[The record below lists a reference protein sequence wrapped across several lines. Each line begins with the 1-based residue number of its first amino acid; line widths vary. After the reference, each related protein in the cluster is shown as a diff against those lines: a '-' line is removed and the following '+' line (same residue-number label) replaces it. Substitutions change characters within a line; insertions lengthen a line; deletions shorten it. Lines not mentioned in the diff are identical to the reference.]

1 LPVALIAL
9 ALAVFSVGTAELII
23 AGILPDLAA
32 DFGVDIPTAGLLVT
46 GYAVAVA
53 IGGPIFALL
62 TAHLPRRKLILG
74 VMSLFVLGQALCA
87 LAPSYGWLMAARIL
101 VACGHG
107 LFFGAGTVAAADLVP
122 PNKRGMALSVF
133 LGGFAVATIF
143 GVPLGTA
150 VGNALGWRWSFWALG
165 AIALAATIFVGLVLP
180 PAPAKQEEEEA
191 GRGAQIRALGR
202 QKVYLSYLVIGFVMA
217 GTLAFT
223 TYLVPLL
230 IEVTGIPQDWTPAY
244 LVLAGVGTAVGI
256 YAGGRAADWR
266 LMPTLIAV
274 LIGQVVASAIL
285 LPTVSSPIAMAI
297 TLFLWSGMG
306 AAFDAPVNAR
316 ILEAARDAPHLAAT
330 LVSTAF
336 NVGIAV
342 GAWMGGLWIGANL
355 GYQGLPLLGIIGSL
369 IATGLATLS
378 WTLDRRHRRLALA

>member
-1 LPVALIAL
+1 
-9 ALAVFSVGTAELII
+9 
-23 AGILPDLAA
+23 
-32 DFGVDIPTAGLLVT
+32 
-46 GYAVAVA
+46 
-53 IGGPIFALL
+53 
-62 TAHLPRRKLILG
+62 
-74 VMSLFVLGQALCA
+74 
-87 LAPSYGWLMAARIL
+87 
-101 VACGHG
+101 
-107 LFFGAGTVAAADLVP
+107 
-122 PNKRGMALSVF
+122 
-133 LGGFAVATIF
+133 VATIF

-274 LIGQVVASAIL
+274 LIGQVVASAML